1 MWDIVL
7 RRVLLWRLK
16 NYVYLRFPF
25 NPSDFEHRFDGNVT
39 SMILDA
45 LDHSHKG
52 GIILFLIFG
61 GNLVILG
68 FLGLWG
74 ARWGM

>member
-1 MWDIVL
+1 M
-7 RRVLLWRLK
+7 
-16 NYVYLRFPF
+16 NF
-25 NPSDFEHRFDGNVT
+25 T

-45 LDHSHKG
+45 LDLSHLG